1 MIQTVDIKKQLIGE
15 EIVEDLKHS
24 LLSPSG
30 SFIAEVEPEEEPIL
44 EPVAKLS
51 EVKEESET
59 FTSIEL
65 DPEDELWD
73 DDGRGLDFNPAVSLI
88 LRNF

>member
-1 MIQTVDIKKQLIGE
+1 LIGE

-30 SFIAEVEPEEEPIL
+30 SFIAEIEPEEEPVL
-44 EPVAKLS
+44 EPVKKLS

-73 DDGRGLDFNPAVSLI
+73 NEGKGLDFNPAVSLV